1 MGWEMLPTR
10 IRALAPWAL
19 IGVLA
24 GLIAL
29 GPLPAAAAAS
39 RSRTV
44 RIEAGSFAYQP
55 AVVSVNQGDRVTLE
69 LVSTDVVHGLYLDGY
84 DLEVIAEPGQTA
96 QLSFIAD
103 RPGSF
108 RFRCAVACGDL
119 HPFMIGK
126 LKVGQN
132 GLFWRAAGLSTLFA
146 LSGLLLYR
154 RKTSIEFT

>member
-1 MGWEMLPTR
+1 MSQEVLQTR
-10 IRALAPWAL
+10 IRTLIPWAL
-19 IGVLA
+19 VGLLA

-44 RIEAGSFAYQP
+44 RIEASSFAYQP
-55 AVVSVNQGDRVTLE
+55 AVVSVNRGDRVTLE
-69 LVSTDVVHGLYLDGY
+69 LVATDVVHGLYLDGY
-84 DLEVIAEPGQTA
+84 DLEVISEPGQTA
-96 QLSFIAD
+96 RLSFIAD

-108 RFRCAVACGDL
+108 RFRCAVACGNL

-132 GLFWRAAGLSTLFA
+132 GLIWRAAGLSTLAA
-146 LSGLLLYR
+146 LSVLLLYR
-154 RKTSIEFT
+154 QKAFQ